1 MSFAFGIGI
10 GTQNNQGEWLEV
22 FYQQPVIT
30 PDNGLIEVA
39 QNVLDYQGGNQAVSV
54 TPDSSAMICWVLRAS
69 RAASSLGRESASSQ
83 LLVCRD

>member
-22 FYQQPVIT
+22 FYQQPVLT

-39 QNVLDYQGGNQAVSV
+39 RNVLEYRGGNQAIQAK
-54 TPDSSAMICWVLRAS
+54 PDQ
-69 RAASSLGRESASSQ
+69 SLS
-83 LLVCRD
+83 L

>member
-30 PDNGLIEVA
+30 PDNDLIEVA
-39 QNVLDYQGGNQAVSV
+39 RNILGYQGGNQAMAVK
-54 TPDSSAMICWVLRAS
+54 PEQLKALAMA
-69 RAASSLGRESASSQ
+69 
-83 LLVCRD
+83 